1 MKEILLRARKDPFAV
16 VSPEETLDKNLIAEN
31 AGNLI
36 FSTAAYKVL
45 ATANTRVAV
54 DGFIADPGSADAI
67 NERYDAYVVPLA
79 NAFRISF
86 EANLIR
92 MTSLI
97 RRLRIPVVVLGV
109 GAQAN
114 VQNDPARLSQIEGS
128 VRDFAAAV
136 LDRSPTIGVRGEF
149 TADYLTGLGFRD
161 VDVIGCP
168 SMFLRGEG
176 LQVEKRAPTL
186 TPNAR
191 LTINV
196 SPYVKAMGPV
206 VMHHVERY
214 PDLTYVAQD
223 LATLERLLWGDT
235 GAPVDPAEPLPIHLA
250 HPLFRDG
257 KVRFFIDP
265 WPWFKHLSTR
275 DFSFGT
281 RIHGNI
287 AALIAGTPAFV
298 LAHDSRTLELVRYH
312 EIPYRLMR
320 DVRTDTDAAELFES
334 ADYGPFNGG
343 HAARFATYTAF
354 LDRHGL
360 DHIHRTP
367 PPDPDFDTRMAA
379 TTFPPAVTVESRTV
393 ARGLAGRVNRERR
406 RLRRSLRAGW
416 VRRARVA
423 LARTRGSRRG
433 TGG

>member
-16 VSPEETLDKNLIAEN
+16 VSPEETLDRNLIAEN

-45 ATANTRVAV
+45 ATAETRVAV

-92 MTSLI
+92 MTRLI

-114 VQNDPARLSQIEGS
+114 VQNDPARLRQIEGS

-149 TADYLTGLGFRD
+149 TADYLNGLGFRD

-168 SMFLRGEG
+168 SMFLRGED
-176 LQVEKRAPTL
+176 LHVEKRRPAIT
-186 TPNAR
+186 TDAR
-191 LTINV
+191 LAINV

-223 LATLERLLWGDT
+223 LATLERLLWGEA
-235 GAPVDPAEPLPIHLA
+235 GQPPDPAEPLPIHLA

-265 WPWFKHLSTR
+265 WPWFEHLATR

-320 DVRTDTDAAELFES
+320 DIRPDTDAAELFES
-334 ADYGPFNGG
+334 ADYGPLNRG
-343 HAARFATYTAF
+343 HAARFATYLAF

-360 DHIHRTP
+360 DHIHRTA
-367 PPDPDFDTRMAA
+367 PPDPDFDARMAA
-379 TTFPPAVTVESRTV
+379 TAFAPAVTGESRR
-393 ARGLAGRVNRERR
+393 APRGLAERARRGRY
-406 RLRRSLRAGW
+406 RLRRVLRASW
-416 VRRARVA
+416 VRRVRLTLTRARRA
-423 LARTRGSRRG
+423 GPG
-433 TGG
+433 

>member
-16 VSPEETLDKNLIAEN
+16 VSPEETLERNLIAEN

-36 FSTAAYKVL
+36 FSTAAYKTL
-45 ATANTRVAV
+45 ATAETRVAV
-54 DGFIADPGSADAI
+54 DGFVADPRSAEAI

-114 VQNDPARLSQIEGS
+114 VHNDPARLRQIEGS

-136 LDRSPTIGVRGEF
+136 LDRSPTIGVRGAF
-149 TADYLTGLGFRD
+149 TAEYLAGLGFRD

-176 LQVEKRAPTL
+176 LRVEKQRSTIGPD
-186 TPNAR
+186 AR
-191 LTINV
+191 LSINV
-196 SPYVKAMGPV
+196 SPYVKAIGPV

-235 GAPVDPAEPLPIHLA
+235 GPSVDANEPLPIHLA

-257 KVRFFIDP
+257 KVRFFVDP
-265 WPWFKHLSTR
+265 WPWFEHLATR

-287 AALIAGTPAFV
+287 AALISGTPAFV

-320 DVRTDTDAAELFES
+320 DVRPDTDAAELFEA
-334 ADYGPFNGG
+334 ADYGPFNRG
-343 HAARFATYTAF
+343 HAARFATYVGF

-360 DHIHRTP
+360 DHIHRTA
-367 PPDPDFDTRMAA
+367 PPDPDFDTRMAS
-379 TTFPPAVTVESRTV
+379 TGFPPAVTVGSRS
-393 ARGLAGRVNRERR
+393 AERGIASHLHRTRR
-406 RLRRSLRAGW
+406 RLRQALRGGW
-416 VRRARVA
+416 ARRARVA
-423 LARTRGSRRG
+423 VARSRGARG
-433 TGG
+433 G

>member
-45 ATANTRVAV
+45 ATAETRVTV
-54 DGFIADPGSADAI
+54 DGFSADPGSAEAI

-92 MTSLI
+92 MTRLI

-128 VRDFAAAV
+128 VRDFVAAV

-149 TADYLTGLGFRD
+149 TGDYLNGLGFRD

-176 LQVEKRAPTL
+176 LRVEKRAPAL
-186 TPNAR
+186 APDAR
-191 LTINV
+191 LAINV

-235 GAPVDPAEPLPIHLA
+235 GAPVDPAEPLPVHLA
-250 HPLFRDG
+250 HPLFREG

-265 WPWFKHLSTR
+265 WTWFEHLSTR

-320 DVRTDTDAAELFES
+320 DVPPETDAAELFDS
-334 ADYGPFNGG
+334 ADYGPFNRG
-343 HAARFATYTAF
+343 HAARFATYLAF

-360 DHIHRTP
+360 DHIHRSA
-367 PPDPDFDTRMAA
+367 PPDPDFDARMAA
-379 TTFPPAVTVESRTV
+379 TAFPPAVTVESRTA
-393 ARGLAGRVNRERR
+393 ARGLVGRVNRERR
-406 RLRRSLRAGW
+406 RLRRALRAGW

-423 LARTRGSRRG
+423 VARSRGTRGG
-433 TGG
+433 